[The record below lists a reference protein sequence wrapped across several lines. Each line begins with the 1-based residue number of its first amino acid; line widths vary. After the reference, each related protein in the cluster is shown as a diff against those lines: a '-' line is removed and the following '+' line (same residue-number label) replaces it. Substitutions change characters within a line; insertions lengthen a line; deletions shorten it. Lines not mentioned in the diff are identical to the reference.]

1 MTYWHESLENPK
13 DSRYWL
19 DVCWSLGVSIGLHR
33 DPSGSQ
39 MSPRRKGLWKR
50 LWWCL
55 YTRDRLLSL
64 NLRRPIGF
72 KKSRRHKAEVPV
84 VSLDAFDIHRY
95 SPDILTALRDC
106 PFLRD
111 AEIQKRSAIN
121 FVKKSRLSLLISEV
135 VMLRDYGRDQQIS
148 PPSPESPNSQAGEE
162 YTDCSW
168 EEQCQKTLEGLH
180 DLYATIVT
188 TNHPEKS
195 NSESSSQVGRLTY
208 IQCAWNQLELLAS
221 ISTVH
226 RQLMASAPE
235 ASATHA
241 SAAQNF
247 QVSIEIATIIQDLHQ
262 ANLVPYLPATAVA
275 LLVPVLGTLVLNMR
289 SASFSLRIGA
299 FQRFYQ
305 CMRALDTLGETYFS
319 AQTVRLFFEGILG
332 CGGSRL
338 ADVAAANP
346 AFVRDLL
353 TQHEVESLFSV
364 SGGIGAN

>member
-72 KKSRRHKAEVPV
+72 KKSRCHKTEMPV

-106 PFLRD
+106 PFLWD
-111 AEIQKRSAIN
+111 VEIQRRSAIN
-121 FVKKSRLSLLISEV
+121 FMKKSRLSLLISEV
-135 VMLRDYGRDQQIS
+135 VMLRDYGRDRQIS

-168 EEQCQKTLEGLH
+168 EE
-180 DLYATIVT
+180 
-188 TNHPEKS
+188 
-195 NSESSSQVGRLTY
+195 
-208 IQCAWNQLELLAS
+208 
-221 ISTVH
+221 
-226 RQLMASAPE
+226 
-235 ASATHA
+235 
-241 SAAQNF
+241 
-247 QVSIEIATIIQDLHQ
+247 
-262 ANLVPYLPATAVA
+262 
-275 LLVPVLGTLVLNMR
+275 
-289 SASFSLRIGA
+289 
-299 FQRFYQ
+299 
-305 CMRALDTLGETYFS
+305 
-319 AQTVRLFFEGILG
+319 
-332 CGGSRL
+332 
-338 ADVAAANP
+338 
-346 AFVRDLL
+346 
-353 TQHEVESLFSV
+353 
-364 SGGIGAN
+364 